1 MTEKEMVK
9 LNNEKR
15 KLLTAENEAAYGD
28 MLIYLRLTN
37 VPQKQM
43 EELLLEI
50 LDHLLEAQEYG
61 KNAHDIFGEDLKAY
75 CDELINSSEHQNSF
89 QQAAVIGFAVSLL
102 LAIQIGFDTLT
113 TLIQKLFSDTNTS
126 RIPFSIPGTIVS
138 ATVLTIGAFITFS
151 LFRRFSFTILVSW
164 KQKALLLLSVFL
176 PFVLSVVANVFFK
189 TRPYLFY
196 NFSIWQGA
204 LITISFYILYKFLY
218 KTSKFLTAL

>member
-15 KLLTAENEAAYGD
+15 KLLTPENEAAYGD
-28 MLIYLRLTN
+28 MLIYLRFTS

-50 LDHLLEAQEYG
+50 LDHLLEAQEDD

-75 CDELINSSEHQNSF
+75 CDELINSSEHQNLF

-102 LAIQIGFDTLT
+102 LAIQIGYDTFT
-113 TLIQKLFSDTNTS
+113 TLMQKLFTDTNHLG
-126 RIPFSIPGTIVS
+126 IPFSIPGTILS
-138 ATVLTIGAFITFS
+138 AIVLTIGSFITFS

-164 KQKALLLLSVFL
+164 HQKVLLILSAFI
-176 PFVLSVVANVFFK
+176 PFVLSIFSNVFFK
-189 TRPYLFY
+189 TQPYLFY
-196 NFSIWQGA
+196 NLSIWQGA
-204 LITISFYILYKFLY
+204 LITLSFYILYKFLY
-218 KTSKFLTAL
+218 KTSKF

>member
-28 MLIYLRLTN
+28 MLIYLRFTS

-50 LDHLLEAQEYG
+50 LDHLLEAQEDG
-61 KNAHDIFGEDLKAY
+61 KNAHDIFGEDLKTY
-75 CDELINSSEHQNSF
+75 CDELISSSEHQNTL

-102 LAIQIGFDTLT
+102 LAVQIGYDTFT
-113 TLIQKLFSDTNTS
+113 TLMQKLFSNTNTS
-126 RIPFSIPGTIVS
+126 GIPFSIPGTILS
-138 ATVLTIGAFITFS
+138 AIVLTIGAFITFS

-164 KQKALLLLSVFL
+164 KQKALLLISVFI
-176 PFVLSVVANVFFK
+176 PFVLSIFTNVFFK
-189 TRPYLFY
+189 TQPYLFY
-196 NFSIWQGA
+196 NLSILQGA
-204 LITISFYILYKFLY
+204 LVTLSFYILYKFLY
-218 KTSKFLTAL
+218 KTSKF

>member
-15 KLLTAENEAAYGD
+15 KLLTPENEAAYGD
-28 MLIYLRLTN
+28 MLIYLRFTS

-50 LDHLLEAQEYG
+50 LDHLLEAQEDG

-89 QQAAVIGFAVSLL
+89 QQATVIGFAVSLL
-102 LAIQIGFDTLT
+102 LAIQIGYDTFT
-113 TLIQKLFSDTNTS
+113 TLMQKLFTDTNTS
-126 RIPFSIPGTIVS
+126 GIPLSIPGTILS
-138 ATVLTIGAFITFS
+138 AIVLTIGAFITFS

-164 KQKALLLLSVFL
+164 KQKSTPLIISVYTFYL
-176 PFVLSVVANVFFK
+176 ISFFK
-189 TRPYLFY
+189 RIF
-196 NFSIWQGA
+196 
-204 LITISFYILYKFLY
+204 
-218 KTSKFLTAL
+218 

>member
-15 KLLTAENEAAYGD
+15 NLLTAENEAAYGD

-164 KQKALLLLSVFL
+164 KQKALLLLSVFI
-176 PFVLSVVANVFFK
+176 PFVLSVFANVFFK

-196 NFSIWQGA
+196 NLSIWQGA

-218 KTSKFLTAL
+218 NTSKF

>member
-1 MTEKEMVK
+1 MMTEKEMVK

-15 KLLTAENEAAYGD
+15 NLLTAENEAAYGD

-164 KQKALLLLSVFL
+164 KQKALLLLSVFI
-176 PFVLSVVANVFFK
+176 PFVLSVFANVFFK

-196 NFSIWQGA
+196 NLSIWQGA

-218 KTSKFLTAL
+218 KTSKF

>member
-1 MTEKEMVK
+1 MMTEKEMVK

-15 KLLTAENEAAYGD
+15 ELLTAENEAAYGD
-28 MLIYLRLTN
+28 MLIYLRLTS

-61 KNAHDIFGEDLKAY
+61 KTAHDIFGEDLKAY

-102 LAIQIGFDTLT
+102 LAVQIGYDTFT
-113 TLIQKLFSDTNTS
+113 TLIQKLFSNTNTS
-126 RIPFSIPGTIVS
+126 GIPFSIPGTILS
-138 ATVLTIGAFITFS
+138 AIVLTIGAFITFS

-164 KQKALLLLSVFL
+164 KQKALLLLSVFI
-176 PFVLSVVANVFFK
+176 PFVLSVFANVFFK
-189 TRPYLFY
+189 TQPYFFY
-196 NFSIWQGA
+196 NLSILQGA
-204 LITISFYILYKFLY
+204 LITLSFYILYKFLY
-218 KTSKFLTAL
+218 KTSKF

>member
-15 KLLTAENEAAYGD
+15 KLLTPENEAAYVD
-28 MLIYLRLTN
+28 MLIYLRFTS

-50 LDHLLEAQEYG
+50 LDHLLEAQEDG

-102 LAIQIGFDTLT
+102 LAIQIGYDTFT
-113 TLIQKLFSDTNTS
+113 TLMQKLFTDTNHLG
-126 RIPFSIPGTIVS
+126 IPFSIPGTILS
-138 ATVLTIGAFITFS
+138 AIVLTIGSFISFS

-164 KQKALLLLSVFL
+164 QQKVLLILSVFI
-176 PFVLSVVANVFFK
+176 PFVLSVFSNVFFK
-189 TRPYLFY
+189 TQPYLFY
-196 NFSIWQGA
+196 NLSIWQGA
-204 LITISFYILYKFLY
+204 LITLSFYILYKILY
-218 KTSKFLTAL
+218 KTSKF

>member
-15 KLLTAENEAAYGD
+15 NLLTAENEAAYGD

-164 KQKALLLLSVFL
+164 KQKALLLLSVFI
-176 PFVLSVVANVFFK
+176 PFVLSVFANVFFK

-196 NFSIWQGA
+196 NLSIWQGA
-204 LITISFYILYKFLY
+204 LITISFYILYK
-218 KTSKFLTAL
+218 

>member
-1 MTEKEMVK
+1 MMTEKEMVK

-15 KLLTAENEAAYGD
+15 NLLTAENEAAYGD

-89 QQAAVIGFAVSLL
+89 QQAAVIGLAVSLL

-164 KQKALLLLSVFL
+164 KQKALLLLSVFI
-176 PFVLSVVANVFFK
+176 PFVLSVFANVFFK

-196 NFSIWQGA
+196 NLSIWQGA

-218 KTSKFLTAL
+218 KISKF